1 MDFNLDIFQHL
12 FDSKEIIQQG
22 GLVLIL
28 LVVFA
33 ENGLFFGFFLPGDTL
48 LFTTGLLSSTN
59 KLDVSLGV
67 LLITICAASWLGS
80 LMGYWFGLKTGEK
93 LFKRD
98 DSLFFKKKYI
108 FAAEAFFTR
117 YGGMALVMGRFLP
130 IIRTFAPIF
139 AGMVKFDF
147 KKYLLYNVLGGTV
160 WAGSL
165 LVGGY
170 VLGRVIPNAEHYL
183 EYIILGI
190 VFITWLPVIITYVK
204 ELRRRKALESESR
217 KEEPVKH

>member
-1 MDFNLDIFQHL
+1 MDFNLEIFQRL
-12 FDSKEIIQQG
+12 LDPQEIIQTG
-22 GLVLIL
+22 GLFLIL

-48 LFTTGLLSSTN
+48 LFTTGLLCSTN
-59 KLDVSLGV
+59 KLNISLGV
-67 LLITICAASWLGS
+67 LLITICAASWVGS
-80 LMGYWFGLKTGEK
+80 LAGYWFGMTTGEK
-93 LFKRD
+93 LFKRN
-98 DSLFFKKKYI
+98 DSLFFKKKYL
-108 FAAEAFFTR
+108 FAAEAFFNR

-147 KKYLLYNVLGGTV
+147 KKYLFYNILGGTI

-165 LVGGY
+165 LVGGFL
-170 VLGRVIPNAEHYL
+170 LGRVIPNAQDYL
-183 EYIILGI
+183 EYIILVI
-190 VFITWLPVIITYVK
+190 VIITWLPVIITYLK
-204 ELRRRKALESESR
+204 ERRRRKAEQLELS

>member
-1 MDFNLDIFQHL
+1 MDFNLEIFQRL
-12 FDSKEIIQQG
+12 LDPQEIIQTG
-22 GLVLIL
+22 GLFLIL

-48 LFTTGLLSSTN
+48 LFTTGLLCSTN
-59 KLDVSLGV
+59 KLNVPLG
-67 LLITICAASWLGS
+67 LLIITICAASWVGS
-80 LMGYWFGLKTGEK
+80 LAGYWFGATTGEK
-93 LFKRD
+93 LFRRN
-98 DSLFFKKKYI
+98 DSLFFKKKYL

-117 YGGMALVMGRFLP
+117 YGGMALIMGRFLP

-147 KKYLLYNVLGGTV
+147 KKYLFYNIVGGTV

-170 VLGRVIPNAEHYL
+170 LLGRVIPNAQDYL
-183 EYIILGI
+183 EYIILCI
-190 VFITWLPVIITYVK
+190 VVITWLPVIITYFK
-204 ELRRRKALESESR
+204 ERRRKKAEQLALA
-217 KEEPVKH
+217 KEEQVKQ

>member
-1 MDFNLDIFQHL
+1 MDFNLEIFQRL
-12 FDSKEIIQQG
+12 LDPQEIIQTG
-22 GLVLIL
+22 GLFLIL

-48 LFTTGLLSSTN
+48 LFTTGLLFSTN
-59 KLDVSLGV
+59 KLNISLGV
-67 LLITICAASWLGS
+67 LLITICAASWVGS
-80 LMGYWFGLKTGEK
+80 LAGYWFGMTTGEK
-93 LFKRD
+93 LFKRN
-98 DSLFFKKKYI
+98 DSLFFKKKYL
-108 FAAEAFFTR
+108 FAAEAFFNR

-147 KKYLLYNVLGGTV
+147 KKYLLYNILGGTV

-170 VLGRVIPNAEHYL
+170 VLGRVIPNAQDYL

-190 VFITWLPVIITYVK
+190 VVITWLPVIITYLK
-204 ELRRRKALESESR
+204 ERRRRKAEQLELS

>member
-1 MDFNLDIFQHL
+1 MDLNLETLQHL
-12 FDSKEIIQQG
+12 LDPQVIIHTG
-22 GLVLIL
+22 GLFLIL

-59 KLDVSLGV
+59 KLNVSLGV

-80 LMGYWFGLKTGEK
+80 LTGYWFGLKAGEK

-98 DSLFFKKKYI
+98 DSFFFKKKYI

-147 KKYLLYNVLGGTV
+147 KKYLMYNILGGTV

-165 LVGGY
+165 LIGGY
-170 VLGRVIPNAEHYL
+170 VLGRVIPNAQDYL
-183 EYIILGI
+183 EYIIMGI
-190 VFITWLPVIITYVK
+190 VVITWLPVIITYIK
-204 ELRRRKALESESR
+204 ERQRRAAEQAATH
-217 KEEPVKH
+217 KEEAVKH

>member
-1 MDFNLDIFQHL
+1 MDFNLELFQSL
-12 FDSKEIIQQG
+12 LDPQKIIHTG
-22 GLVLIL
+22 GLFLIL

-48 LFTTGLLSSTN
+48 LFTTGLLCSTN
-59 KLDVSLGV
+59 KLNISLGV

-80 LMGYWFGLKTGEK
+80 LVGYWFGLKTGDK
-93 LFKRD
+93 LFKRN
-98 DSLFFKKKYI
+98 DSIFFKRKYI
-108 FAAEAFFTR
+108 FAAEAFFNR

-147 KKYLLYNVLGGTV
+147 KKYLLYNILGGTV

-170 VLGRVIPNAEHYL
+170 VLGRVIPNAQDYL

-190 VFITWLPVIITYVK
+190 VVITWLPVVITYIK
-204 ELRRRKALESESR
+204 EHRRRKAEQLELS
-217 KEEPVKH
+217 KEESVKQ